1 MWELL
6 VFAKEVI
13 SLWEAFFMFS
23 QKTDV
28 PTPNLAQA

>member
-6 VFAKEVI
+6 VFTKEVI

-23 QKTDV
+23 QKTDM
-28 PTPNLAQA
+28 PTPNLTQA